1 MNYPAWQLKKG
12 DPAAETSLAG
22 AGCGVLLRRV
32 LGARGCTDR
41 AAAQALLGQGEPL
54 SDPFLLS
61 DMDKAVVR
69 IQEAIE
75 NEELMVIYGDYDVD
89 GISATAI
96 LYECLTSQGAHV
108 RCKLPTRG
116 SGYGLTRA
124 ALESLAQKGFR
135 LVVTVDNGISAVEE
149 AACARELGL
158 DLIITDHHLPGDTL
172 PDAVAVVDPKRADDE
187 SPFKDLCGAGVSF
200 KLCAALLGGY
210 LALFLVMYGLFA
222 GLGRFALSC
231 RWWGK
236 TAPSSG
242 RGWTFCRIRCAPAC
256 TPCWKAPAVPESRSR
271 QIR

>member
-1 MNYPAWQLKKG
+1 MNYPAWQLKKA

-32 LGARGCTDR
+32 LAARGCTDP

-54 SDPFLLS
+54 SDPFLLT

-124 ALESLAQKGFR
+124 ALESLVRRDVECTDADYWHAMSDLYNRYKIRQNRAGFWE
-135 LVVTVDNGISAVEE
+135 L
-149 AACARELGL
+149 AR
-158 DLIITDHHLPGDTL
+158 
-172 PDAVAVVDPKRADDE
+172 
-187 SPFKDLCGAGVSF
+187 
-200 KLCAALLGGY
+200 
-210 LALFLVMYGLFA
+210 
-222 GLGRFALSC
+222 
-231 RWWGK
+231 
-236 TAPSSG
+236 
-242 RGWTFCRIRCAPAC
+242 
-256 TPCWKAPAVPESRSR
+256 
-271 QIR
+271 

>member
-1 MNYPAWQLKKG
+1 MNYPCVATEKA

-32 LGARGCTDR
+32 LAARGCTDP

-54 SDPFLLS
+54 SDPFLLT

-116 SGYGLTRA
+116 SGYGLTR
-124 ALESLAQKGFR
+124 
-135 LVVTVDNGISAVEE
+135 
-149 AACARELGL
+149 
-158 DLIITDHHLPGDTL
+158 
-172 PDAVAVVDPKRADDE
+172 
-187 SPFKDLCGAGVSF
+187 GAGIAGVQGLQARRDGRQRHF
-200 KLCAALLGGY
+200 RRRGGR
-210 LALFLVMYGLFA
+210 LRKGA
-222 GLGRFALSC
+222 G
-231 RWWGK
+231 
-236 TAPSSG
+236 P
-242 RGWTFCRIRCAPAC
+242 
-256 TPCWKAPAVPESRSR
+256 
-271 QIR
+271 